1 MRTENEAIAPFIS
14 LVRLVF
20 TLTKEIIEAYENVQC
35 IKRTCGTLVNRVK
48 AAGIT
53 IKVLMREK
61 EKYLENFRDEN
72 YYNTFLRFTNCLKQI
87 KKLFDDV
94 SQLHKFIKFISSASI
109 EEKFE
114 EIIKEFNTCSND
126 LNLTIYI
133 ATQNHLNND
142 LKILHNDMIEMYK
155 FLQMIECGIT
165 DTANNNEITMNK
177 LEIQNNEIKF
187 IAENIVV
194 GNERLIE
201 MNEELDG
208 YKKVYKTINYLLNM
222 RINEQDSIRAKD
234 IKASELQDP
243 PKYVPLRLGSR
254 VKIQKKVFNAIEVAC
269 KPIPK
274 YIFPMAQKYLA
285 TLEKLGAC
293 PYIIKFHGLS
303 VIATVKVIV
312 IEWAEYG
319 TLRDVYQNYK
329 INWGAKISI
338 ARDICCGLAFLQSVN
353 ILHHDIRCENVLINE
368 KIQPKLCNFSFP
380 SEYYE
385 KKILYSRHNITNWAA
400 PELFNFFLTDQNK
413 KFRKSGVPKYTIKC
427 EIFSFGMLLWELA
440 FQEIPY
446 KNMSIIDIEKL
457 VSKGYREALN
467 LGLNSYLIKEYCE
480 IIKLSWQQ
488 DPSLRPGIQSL
499 FNKLQGLYE
508 KNILKY
514 KGTTVDVPLFP
525 VKVGLEAHKDG
536 NYKKAWDIFETNADV
551 GDMLAKYWKGYYYL
565 VGIYIN
571 KNKSKAMKLFKKAAD
586 AGNADAQLRYAF
598 CLINKENKNINAIE
612 FMKYLQLAADNNNA
626 AALYN
631 VGDIYFSGKLG
642 IKRDKEKGIYY
653 LRQAAL
659 RKHARAK
666 ETLDKNNISIEY

>member
-53 IKVLMREK
+53 I
-61 EKYLENFRDEN
+61 
-72 YYNTFLRFTNCLKQI
+72 
-87 KKLFDDV
+87 
-94 SQLHKFIKFISSASI
+94 
-109 EEKFE
+109 
-114 EIIKEFNTCSND
+114 
-126 LNLTIYI
+126 
-133 ATQNHLNND
+133 
-142 LKILHNDMIEMYK
+142 K

-380 SEYYE
+380 S
-385 KKILYSRHNITNWAA
+385 
-400 PELFNFFLTDQNK
+400 
-413 KFRKSGVPKYTIKC
+413 
-427 EIFSFGMLLWELA
+427 
-440 FQEIPY
+440 
-446 KNMSIIDIEKL
+446 
-457 VSKGYREALN
+457 YREALN